1 MLDRQP
7 KYPGR
12 VRVTL
17 DAASSRLLGVPEG
30 TVLGGV
36 LTRDDEP
43 FVEGH
48 KLNKATL
55 FRDATAKMLGLEPSS
70 AVPDDALRMLAALV
84 SSSGNGN
91 GDIGNLEDTTLE
103 VGSFQNTGAGW
114 NSFKFREPFDAPPH
128 VVLQAE
134 DFSGI
139 VQIKDITP
147 EGFSYCLRAEG
158 KEQTAVVY
166 TGAGVGNNPS
176 HQPITLVNHIDVFLT
191 TALAVTVHY
200 IAIEYGGER

>member
-12 VRVTL
+12 VRMTL

-55 FRDATAKMLGLEPSS
+55 FQDATAKMLGLEPST
-70 AVPDDALRMLAALV
+70 AVPDDALQMLAALV
-84 SSSGNGN
+84 SSSGNSG
-91 GDIGNLEDTTLE
+91 GMGNLEDTTLE

-158 KEQTAVVY
+158 KEQTAIVY
-166 TGAGVGNNPS
+166 TGVGAGNNPS
-176 HQPITLVNHIDVFLT
+176 HQPITLVRHIDVFLT
-191 TALAVTVHY
+191 TAPAVTVHY
-200 IAIEYGGER
+200 IAMEYGGER